1 VSVISIITSLG
12 LGALHAFE
20 PGHGKTFLASY
31 SLSNNINK
39 KEIIKI
45 ISSMAIS
52 HSLLLLVLVIAIPVL
67 LPKLEE
73 TIHIYIQVFASILIL
88 FVGLKMFL
96 KWRKKEET
104 QGNCSCGQHHSD
116 EEHNKS
122 VLFVGQNKNLS
133 NISFK
138 TSKTTGINLVS
149 NKTKKHNEISK
160 KNNKPILVGIINGIM
175 PCPSALAVVGIA
187 FAFSSAWTISFI
199 MLAYVFGFIVTMF
212 CFLMVFVIF
221 KNKLINPNTNNSKSQ
236 KKVQLISAIIIIC
249 SGFYYLFLAFNHSH

>member
-1 VSVISIITSLG
+1 MSTISVITSLG
-12 LGALHAFE
+12 LGALHALE

-52 HSLLLLVLVIAIPVL
+52 HSLLLLVLGIAIPVL

-104 QGNCSCGQHHSD
+104 QGNCSCGHHHSE
-116 EEHNKS
+116 EEHNKTI
-122 VLFVGQNKNLS
+122 LFAGQNKNS
-133 NISFK
+133 STISFN
-138 TSKTTGINLVS
+138 TTKGIKLASSELKSPAEV
-149 NKTKKHNEISK
+149 KKQNVNH
-160 KNNKPILVGIINGIM
+160 ILVGFINGIM

-187 FAFSSAWTISFI
+187 FTYSSIWTISLVL
-199 MLAYVFGFIVTMF
+199 LAYVLGFIVAMF
-212 CFLMVFVIF
+212 SLLMVFVFF
-221 KNKLINPNTNNSKSQ
+221 KNRLINQNSNNQ
-236 KKVQLISAIIIIC
+236 KTQRRVQLFSSIVILL